1 MMRGLHDGMSRRR
14 ALKRHH
20 AKYLASGL
28 ILCLAT
34 LTSCAPG
41 GNLQKLPDYEAASY
55 TLGSGDQ
62 VRLIT
67 FGEDQLTGDFRV
79 DDRGDMAMPLV
90 GSVHAAGLTPEGLSQ
105 KVQNELKQRNLLR
118 DPSVAVEVA
127 SYRPVFILGEV
138 AKPGEYPYQPGMTML
153 TTVAKAGGFTF
164 RGFQDYAAVVRT
176 TDKNHAE
183 TGLVAPSSYIA
194 PGDVLTIYER
204 HF

>member
-1 MMRGLHDGMSRRR
+1 MRSRVEKLSGAACGLLLS
-14 ALKRHH
+14 AL
-20 AKYLASGL
+20 A
-28 ILCLAT
+28 
-34 LTSCAPG
+34 SCAPG
-41 GNLQKLPDYEAASY
+41 GDLQKLPNYQAAGY

-79 DDRGDMAMPLV
+79 DDRGDMAMPLI
-90 GSVHAAGLTPEGLSQ
+90 GSVHAAGLTPEGLGSE
-105 KVQNELKQRNLLR
+105 VQNQLKQRKLLQ
-118 DPSVAVEVA
+118 DPSVAVEVT

-164 RGFQDYAAVVRT
+164 RGFQDYASVVRT
-176 TDKNHAE
+176 TDKHQAA
-183 TGLVAPSSYIA
+183 TGLVSPSSYIA
-194 PGDVLTIYER
+194 PGDVITIYER

>member
-1 MMRGLHDGMSRRR
+1 MKQRVNGRSIAACSLLLLGLAG
-14 ALKRHH
+14 
-20 AKYLASGL
+20 
-28 ILCLAT
+28 
-34 LTSCAPG
+34 CAPG
-41 GNLQKLPDYEAASY
+41 GDLQKLPNYQAAGY

-79 DDRGDMAMPLV
+79 DDRGDMAMPLI
-90 GSVHAAGLTPEGLSQ
+90 GSVHAAGLTPEGLGTELQ
-105 KVQNELKQRNLLR
+105 GELKRRNLLQ
-118 DPSVAVEVA
+118 DPSVAVEVM

-164 RGFQDYAAVVRT
+164 RGFQDYASVVRT
-176 TDKNHAE
+176 TDKNQAV
-183 TGLVAPSSYIA
+183 TGLVSPSSYIA
-194 PGDVLTIYER
+194 PGDVITIYER

>member
-1 MMRGLHDGMSRRR
+1 MMRRVHGILAAAN
-14 ALKRHH
+14 ALLLV
-20 AKYLASGL
+20 A
-28 ILCLAT
+28 

-41 GNLQKLPDYEAASY
+41 GDLQRLPNYQASGY

-79 DDRGDMAMPLV
+79 DDRGEIAMPLV
-90 GSVHAAGLTPEGLSQ
+90 GTLHAAGLTPQGLGEE
-105 KVQNELKQRNLLR
+105 VQVELKRRKLLQ
-118 DPSVAVEVA
+118 DPSVAVEVT

-164 RGFQDYAAVVRT
+164 RGFKDYASVVRT
-176 TDKNHAE
+176 TDKNQAV